1 MRIGRSLF
9 VSLLLVALMGA
20 AQAAHATPQLRIY
33 EGGSF
38 SGGVHTGGTLLMD
51 ILDNDANDADG
62 GALGMIL
69 FVGPLGNW
77 SFDLL
82 GLSTPVTG
90 GAIME
95 IHGAITGG
103 LGASLFAYLSDD
115 GFTGGAGY
123 FSLDTTGTTDGV
135 LSGLAYKS
143 FGGPVFGPVDL
154 PNGTPLT
161 TPGGTGGFAQSVA
174 LTHGIIPNYSM
185 TIGFSLVGA
194 DTQGT
199 SINMTAQNVPV
210 EVPEPITISLL
221 GLGLA
226 GIGAAARRKSR

>member
-1 MRIGRSLF
+1 MRIGRNVF
-9 VSLLLVALMGA
+9 VGLLLVALMGA
-20 AQAAHATPQLRIY
+20 AEAQATPQLRIY

-38 SGGVHTGGTLLMD
+38 SGGVHTGGTLLID
-51 ILDNDANDADG
+51 ILDNDANDFDG

-69 FVGPLGNW
+69 FMGPLGNW

-95 IHGAITGG
+95 LHGAITGG
-103 LGASLFAYLSDD
+103 AGASLFAYLSDN
-115 GFTGGAGY
+115 GFTGGPGY

-135 LSGLAYKS
+135 LGGLAYKS

-154 PNGTPLT
+154 PNGTPLS
-161 TPGGTGGFAQSVA
+161 TPGGTGGFAHSVS
-174 LTHGIIPNYSM
+174 LTHGIIPDYSM

-194 DTQGT
+194 GTQGT
-199 SINMTAQNVPV
+199 SVNMTAQNVPV
-210 EVPEPITISLL
+210 DVPEPISISLL
-221 GLGLA
+221 GLGLV
-226 GIGAAARRKSR
+226 GIGAAAKRRSR